1 MENAAVVDRGL
12 SRAPKGRRFYI
23 RYLKCNS
30 KGLKNEKNVYIYIY
44 IYTLTVFTNPRN
56 KARDH
61 RAFPLVRAINVT
73 INRKQKM
80 QLVT

>member
-1 MENAAVVDRGL
+1 MENGAVVDREFFSL

-30 KGLKNEKNVYIYIY
+30 KGLKNEKNVY

-73 INRKQKM
+73 INRKQ
-80 QLVT
+80 